1 MDYSALAAEL
11 LSFRTALHHLPAVR
25 GLDEMSGGE
34 YFVLHFLLRHGGT
47 AGPSEL
53 SRSLYASS
61 ARIAAL
67 LKHLEAKGWIVRTP
81 DAADVRR
88 VDVVLTEAGAAC
100 IRERLSAVLDEVSG
114 LLSALSRRRRRNMSD
129 CSASCSRREEP
140 FEKTHRLAG
149 GPLCRARK
157 GRRIGT
163 LCAADRSDR
172 RSAVPGRRADEA
184 GPAPE
189 LSHRR
194 RDAGRRAW
202 PVLARRGAVH
212 DAHRHQDRHGADAHE
227 ESAAHPRRELCTRL
241 CHHRGRTGPAGAG
254 GNGARTS
261 AARYFC

>member
-100 IRERLSAVLDEVSG
+100 IRER
-114 LLSALSRRRRRNMSD
+114 
-129 CSASCSRREEP
+129 
-140 FEKTHRLAG
+140 HAG
-149 GPLCRARK
+149 YKFG
-157 GRRIGT
+157 GT
-163 LCAADRSDR
+163 IADRTGFQICHCEERSDLGSPSGR
-172 RSAVPGRRADEA
+172 AVTEGD
-184 GPAPE
+184 
-189 LSHRR
+189 
-194 RDAGRRAW
+194 
-202 PVLARRGAVH
+202 
-212 DAHRHQDRHGADAHE
+212 
-227 ESAAHPRRELCTRL
+227 
-241 CHHRGRTGPAGAG
+241 
-254 GNGARTS
+254 
-261 AARYFC
+261 

>member
-34 YFVLHFLLRHGGT
+34 YFLLRHGGT

-100 IRERLSAVLDEVSG
+100 IRERLSAVLDEVSV
-114 LLSALSRRRRRNMSD
+114 LLSALSP
-129 CSASCSRREEP
+129 EEAVEYVRLQRKLL
-140 FEKTHRLAG
+140 EKG
-149 GPLCRARK
+149 G
-157 GRRIGT
+157 T
-163 LCAADRSDR
+163 
-172 RSAVPGRRADEA
+172 V
-184 GPAPE
+184 
-189 LSHRR
+189 
-194 RDAGRRAW
+194 
-202 PVLARRGAVH
+202 
-212 DAHRHQDRHGADAHE
+212 
-227 ESAAHPRRELCTRL
+227 
-241 CHHRGRTGPAGAG
+241 
-254 GNGARTS
+254 
-261 AARYFC
+261 